1 MVSFL
6 TLIGTHILNEN
17 PINIRSPKHPINIRS
32 TKQPIMDPKINEL
45 YSDYRNGRL
54 ERRRFLRKLAVMAG
68 GTAAA
73 VNLLSLLEQ
82 KQAAAAVPVLLPE
95 PELRTEFI
103 TYKGASGE
111 MRAFLAHPRTNKKL
125 PAVMVI
131 HENRGLVPHIMDV
144 NRRMAREGFIALAPD
159 ALSPLGG
166 TPEDQD
172 EGRNMIGRLD
182 RETTVK
188 DFVAAVEYLKTHP
201 LTTGKV
207 GCTGFCWG
215 GAMTNQVAVHAEGLD
230 AAAPY
235 YGSQPAPEEV
245 PEIEAA
251 MMLHYAGQ
259 DERINQ
265 GIPAFEEA
273 LKKAGVEYEI
283 YIYEGAQ
290 HAFNNDSNPDR
301 YNKEAAEL
309 AWKRTVQFFNKEL
322 KD

>member
-1 MVSFL
+1 
-6 TLIGTHILNEN
+6 
-17 PINIRSPKHPINIRS
+17 
-32 TKQPIMDPKINEL
+32 MDPRINDL

-54 ERRRFLRKLAVMAG
+54 ERRRFLRKLALLAG

-73 VNLLSLLEQ
+73 VNLLSILEQ
-82 KQAAAAVPVLLPE
+82 RQASAAVPAPIQDPGLNS
-95 PELRTEFI
+95 EFI
-103 TYKGASGE
+103 TYRGASGE
-111 MRAFLAHPRTNKKL
+111 MRAYLSHPKTDQKL
-125 PAVMVI
+125 PAVVVI

-144 NRRMAREGFIALAPD
+144 NRRMAREGFVALAPD

-172 EGRNMIGRLD
+172 EGRNMFGRLD
-182 RETTVK
+182 RETTVR
-188 DFVAAVEYLKTHP
+188 DFIAAVEYLKTHP

-215 GAMTNQVAVHAEGLD
+215 GAMTNQVAVHATGLD
-230 AAAPY
+230 AAVPY
-235 YGSQPAPEEV
+235 YGSQPDPGEV
-245 PEIEAA
+245 PEIEAP
-251 MMLHYAGQ
+251 MMLHYAGE

-290 HAFNNDSNPDR
+290 HAFNNDSNQER
-301 YNKEAAEL
+301 YDKEAAEL
-309 AWKRTVQFFNKEL
+309 AWKRTVQFFKTKL

>member
-1 MVSFL
+1 MTGFSVDSFL
-6 TLIGTHILNEN
+6 TLIETPILKK
-17 PINIRSPKHPINIRS
+17 IRSN
-32 TKQPIMDPKINEL
+32 QPTMDPRINDL

-54 ERRRFLRKLAVMAG
+54 ERRRFLRKLALLAG

-73 VNLLSLLEQ
+73 VNLLSILEQ
-82 KQAAAAVPVLLPE
+82 RQASAAVPAPIQDPGLNS
-95 PELRTEFI
+95 EFI
-103 TYKGASGE
+103 TYRGASGE
-111 MRAFLAHPRTNKKL
+111 MRAYLSHPKTDQKL
-125 PAVMVI
+125 PAVVVI

-144 NRRMAREGFIALAPD
+144 NRRMAREGFVALAPD

-172 EGRNMIGRLD
+172 EGRNMFGRLD
-182 RETTVK
+182 RETTVR
-188 DFVAAVEYLKTHP
+188 DFIAAVEYLKTHP

-215 GAMTNQVAVHAEGLD
+215 GAMTNQVAVHATGLD
-230 AAAPY
+230 AAVPY
-235 YGSQPAPEEV
+235 YGSQPDPGEV
-245 PEIEAA
+245 PEIEAP
-251 MMLHYAGQ
+251 MMLHYAGE

-290 HAFNNDSNPDR
+290 HAFNNDSNQER
-301 YNKEAAEL
+301 YDKEAAEL
-309 AWKRTVQFFNKEL
+309 AWKRTVQFFKTKL